1 MLDATRTAAWVGFAA
16 DLVSERTETW
26 QAARIN
32 RQLVETFSAMGG
44 AFCDQGVELWPT
56 DRFAGRIDDIAG
68 WCARHA
74 RKEHPILRYFLA
86 TGDWR
91 VMQVAEVPTDVVSTA
106 VSAAWIERG
115 REWGGVQHQLALPL
129 PRTRRGRRAFVVGR
143 PDAYTEAEM
152 HLARQVRRLITSL
165 DRHHCAFSRWSRAA
179 GLEAWVT
186 ADDVGLTP
194 RELTVLALLAQGL
207 TAASIGRRLMI
218 TERTVHKH
226 LQHSYTKLGVTDR
239 LGAVL
244 RAQRIGLLP
253 AA

>member
-1 MLDATRTAAWVGFAA
+1 MMGTTRTAVWVKLAA
-16 DLVSERTETW
+16 DLVSGRTVTW
-26 QAARIN
+26 HAPQIN
-32 RQLVETFSAMGG
+32 RQLTETFSATGS
-44 AFCDQGVELWPT
+44 AYCAHELEIWPV
-56 DRFAGRIDDIAG
+56 DRFAGHIDDIVQ
-68 WCARHA
+68 WCARKA
-74 RKEHPILRYFLA
+74 RTEHPILCYFLA

-91 VMQVAEVPTDVVSTA
+91 VVQVADVPTSIVSTA
-106 VSAAWIERG
+106 VSGAWIERG
-115 REWGGVQHQLALPL
+115 RQWGGVQHQLAMPL
-129 PRTRRGRRAFVVGR
+129 PPTRQGRRAFVVGR
-143 PDAYTEAEM
+143 PDPFTRAEVD
-152 HLARQVRRLITSL
+152 LARELRRLLACL
-165 DRHHCAFSRWSRAA
+165 DRHQDAFGRWSRHA
-179 GLEAWVT
+179 GDTGRDA

-194 RELTVLALLAQGL
+194 RELAVLALLAEGL

>member
-1 MLDATRTAAWVGFAA
+1 MLDTRGTAEWMELAA
-16 DLVSERTETW
+16 DLIADRTETW
-26 QAARIN
+26 QASRIN
-32 RQLVETFSAMGG
+32 RQLVAAFDAAGG
-44 AFCDQGVELWPT
+44 AFCDQGVDLWPV
-56 DRFAGRIDDIAG
+56 DRFTGQIDDIAS

-74 RKEHPILRYFLA
+74 PREHPILRYFLA
-86 TGDWR
+86 TDDWR
-91 VMQVAEVPTDVVSTA
+91 VMQVADVPTDIVSTA
-106 VSAAWIERG
+106 ICGAWIERG
-115 REWGGVQHQLALPL
+115 RQWGGVQHQIVMPL
-129 PRTRRGRRAFVVGR
+129 SRQRAFVVGR
-143 PDAYTEAEM
+143 PKPFTATEM
-152 HLARQVRRLITSL
+152 DLGRQLRRLLAGL
-165 DRHHCAFSRWSRAA
+165 DRHHVAFSRWSRTT

-194 RELTVLALLAQGL
+194 RELTVLALLAEGL

>member
-1 MLDATRTAAWVGFAA
+1 MREAVRTAAWMGLAA
-16 DLVSERTETW
+16 DLVSEHTETW
-26 QAARIN
+26 QATRIN
-32 RQLVETFSAMGG
+32 RQLVETFGAVGG
-44 AFCDQGVELWPT
+44 AFCDRGIELWPV
-56 DRFAGRIDDIAG
+56 DRFTASVDDIVR

-74 RKEHPILRYFLA
+74 PAEHPILRYFLA

-91 VMQVAEVPTDVVSTA
+91 VMQVADVPTDIVPTA
-106 VSAAWIERG
+106 VSGAWIERG
-115 REWGGVQHQLALPL
+115 RQWGGVQHQVALPL
-129 PRTRRGRRAFVVGR
+129 TRRRAFVVGR
-143 PDAYTEAEM
+143 PEPFTSAEM
-152 HLARQVRRLITSL
+152 HLARQVRRLIAGL
-165 DRHHCAFSRWSRAA
+165 DRHHGAFIRWSRAA
-179 GLEAWVT
+179 GLEGCAA

-194 RELTVLALLAQGL
+194 RELTVLALLAEGL